1 MQSFTV
7 RDVPKDAHEFV
18 SLNRVPFQNDENI
31 SPHPAAT
38 DSLFASLHSP
48 LPGRGRGGSSVVQC
62 QSKAIVVNNA
72 LRLPA

>member
-7 RDVPKDAHEFV
+7 KDVPKDAHECV

-31 SPHPAAT
+31 SPHPTAT
-38 DSLFASLHSP
+38 DWLFASLHSP
-48 LPGRGRGGSSVVQC
+48 LPGRGRGGSSVQC

-72 LRLPA
+72 LRLSA